1 MIPLFPRNG
10 AFSFVWF
17 GQNFSLDLPLL
28 LFIFKLLLFLGFGTG
43 QLYSILYFVS
53 QEEGKILELILI
65 KKKSLGHLGN
75 LIWLSVV
82 SLWLCVTCY
91 LFEWVA
97 VLFLKKKKIWLAK
110 IGGKEERMQREK
122 RQMKPSWLERNIW
135 SIE

>member
-1 MIPLFPRNG
+1 MIPLFPRSG

-110 IGGKEERMQREK
+110 IEGKEERMQREK

>member
-97 VLFLKKKKIWLAK
+97 VLFLKKKKNLVSQNWGERRKDAK
-110 IGGKEERMQREK
+110 RKKTNEAKLI
-122 RQMKPSWLERNIW
+122 ERNIW